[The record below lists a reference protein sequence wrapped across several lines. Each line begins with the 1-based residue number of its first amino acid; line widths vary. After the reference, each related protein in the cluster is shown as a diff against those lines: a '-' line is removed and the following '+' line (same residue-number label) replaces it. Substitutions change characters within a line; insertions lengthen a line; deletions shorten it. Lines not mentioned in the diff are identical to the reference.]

1 MLEATSFLVS
11 FLIVIVYMEG
21 INRTAEESTRER
33 KNRPD
38 NQEIN
43 PRAGRI
49 DRRAEESTACI
60 INFFHLIFNTYGKNP
75 T

>member
-1 MLEATSFLVS
+1 M
-11 FLIVIVYMEG
+11 IVIVYMEG